1 MSSEGRSGDPYNTL
15 LKGYMKPAHKIRWSG
30 NMSWERWWRRRS
42 PFSRIFEE
50 MERMM
55 RELDEMFSKSFE
67 ELERELPR
75 NLIKERKTDRGY
87 VREFGPIVYGY
98 SIRIGPNGKPIIRE
112 FGNIRPGREPEI
124 VELSEAREPLVDVYE
139 EEDVVKVIAEVPGVE
154 KKDIN
159 LNASEKKLII
169 SVDTPQRK
177 YYKEVDLPVEVD
189 PQSAKATYKNGV
201 LEVVLKKVGK
211 GETGVKVKIE

>member
-1 MSSEGRSGDPYNTL
+1 
-15 LKGYMKPAHKIRWSG
+15 MKLTPTSLWSG

-67 ELERELPR
+67 ELEKELPR
-75 NLIKERKTDRGY
+75 NLIRERKTDRGY

-98 SIRIGPNGKPIIRE
+98 SIRIGPDGKPVIRE

-139 EEDVVKVIAEVPGVE
+139 EEDAVKVIAEVPGVD

-159 LNASEKKLII
+159 LNASERKLII

-177 YYKEVDLPVEVD
+177 YYKEVDLPAEVD
-189 PQSAKATYKNGV
+189 PQSAKATYRNGV
-201 LEVVLKKVGK
+201 LEVTLKKIGK
-211 GETGVKVKIE
+211 GEKGVRIKIE

>member
-1 MSSEGRSGDPYNTL
+1 M
-15 LKGYMKPAHKIRWSG
+15 WSG
-30 NMSWERWWRRRS
+30 SMSWDRWWRRRS

-67 ELERELPR
+67 ELEREVPR
-75 NLIKERKTDRGY
+75 SLIRERRTDRGY
-87 VREFGPIVYGY
+87 IREVGPIVYGY
-98 SIRIGPNGKPIIRE
+98 SIRIGPDGKPIIRE

-124 VELSEAREPLVDVYE
+124 VEVSEAREPLVDVYE
-139 EEDVVKVIAEVPGVE
+139 EEDVVKVVAEVPGVE
-154 KKDIN
+154 KDDIN
-159 LNASEKKLII
+159 LNATERKLVI

-177 YYKEVDLPVEVD
+177 YYKEVDLPAEVD
-189 PQSAKATYKNGV
+189 PKSAKASYKNGV

-211 GETGVKVKIE
+211 GESGVKIKIE

>member
-1 MSSEGRSGDPYNTL
+1 
-15 LKGYMKPAHKIRWSG
+15 
-30 NMSWERWWRRRS
+30 MSWESWRRR

-67 ELERELPR
+67 DLEQELPKS
-75 NLIKERKTDRGY
+75 LIRERKTDRGY

-98 SIRIGPNGKPIIRE
+98 SIKIGPDGKPIVRE
-112 FGNIRPGREPEI
+112 FGNIRPGRVPKI
-124 VELSEAREPLVDVYE
+124 VEVSEAREPIVDVYE
-139 EEDVVKVIAEVPGVE
+139 EEDSIKVVAEVPGVDRN
-154 KKDIN
+154 DIN
-159 LNASEKKLII
+159 LNASERRLII

-177 YYKEVDLPVEVD
+177 YYKEVDLPAEVD

-201 LEVVLKKVGK
+201 LEVVLKKTGTESK
-211 GETGVKVKIE
+211 GVKIKIE